1 MKNIAVIP
9 ARFAA
14 SRFPGQLMQRIGE
27 KTIIRM
33 VYENAVAMNLF
44 DEVLVVTD
52 SDENMNEIIAAGGAV
67 TKSTK
72 DHQSGSDRIAEAI
85 ASMDVD
91 VVVNIQGDEPFV
103 EREPLQNLLNCFSDP
118 AVAVAS
124 VMKRFGEGDEPE
136 NPNQVKVVCNHNN
149 DALYFSRSPI
159 PFKRDR
165 NADLPYFKHVGVY
178 AYRKETLLNF
188 TQWPMGALE
197 QAEMLEQLRY
207 LEKGVAIR
215 MVETKTSSIGIDT
228 PEDLERARVE
238 YKSSLKGF

>member
-14 SRFPGQLMQRIGE
+14 SRFPGKLMQRIGE

-52 SDENMNEIIAAGGAV
+52 SDEIMNEIIAAGGAV

-72 DHQSGSDRIAEAI
+72 DHQSGSDRIAEAV

-118 AVAVAS
+118 AVAVAY

-136 NPNQVKVVCNHNN
+136 NPNQVKVVCNYNN

-159 PFKRDR
+159 PFKRNR

-207 LEKGVAIR
+207 LENGVAIR